1 MQPNLE
7 SGIYSLL
14 HSSCNHQIFF
24 AKFNLFILYPPPYER
39 TVLYYERANTEL
51 IRRTIDQF
59 DWLKTLSS
67 VNVDEKIYFFTKALL
82 NIIQNFIPHETIICD
97 HRDPP
102 WINKEIK
109 KLMIEKNLAFKLYC
123 CSKNLKLYSI
133 NFTYLS
139 KNQKKS
145 TTLNCQAG

>member
-97 HRDPP
+97 DTDPA

-109 KLMIEKNLAFKLYC
+109 KLMLVSIA
-123 CSKNLKLYSI
+123 SI
-133 NFTYLS
+133 NCIYLS
-139 KNQKKS
+139 KNRKKRI
-145 TTLNCQAG
+145 TLNCQVG